1 MIAEH
6 LSAGRIHRL
15 LLATAIAGP
24 LSGAV
29 ALLPAPAGAE
39 GNRAPARS
47 LAHEPTATASRRTHA
62 RAARVLSINDTG
74 HLNLLH
80 ASGAVLLEQGP
91 SSGTLPGTVKVHM
104 VVAADVQATF
114 TITSSAGGSIEGHG
128 VATLH
133 SSGRYSSFAGTL
145 SVSHGTG
152 RFAHA
157 HGTGR
162 LYGVI
167 NRRTDALTVQTIG
180 NLNY

>member
-1 MIAEH
+1 MIAGD
-6 LSAGRIHRL
+6 LSARRTHRPV
-15 LLATAIAGP
+15 LAIAIAGL
-24 LSGAV
+24 LSAAV
-29 ALLPAPAGAE
+29 TLLPAPAGAE
-39 GNRAPARS
+39 GNRAPA
-47 LAHEPTATASRRTHA
+47 LVATTGPAAAASRRAHA
-62 RAARVLSINDTG
+62 RTARVLSIDDTG

-91 SSGTLPGTVKVHM
+91 TSGTLPGTVKVRM
-104 VVAADVQATF
+104 VVTADVQATF

-128 VATLH
+128 VASLH

-145 SVSHGTG
+145 SVTHGTG